1 MTVGTILASLLF
13 AVLGAV
19 CLLVQLI
26 LLPGNWLLVLLA
38 CIFQVW
44 SLVATDGG
52 APLFSWWTI
61 AAGLVLAFLGEL
73 AETAMGAAGAKATGA
88 RTRGMWGAIIGS
100 VIGGIA
106 GMVLFSFVPIIGSLL
121 GGLGGAAA
129 GAFLMELSYADRGP
143 GRAAMAAVGAA
154 VGRTAGLLMKLS
166 IGVAIWVLFV
176 VAALF

>member
-1 MTVGTILASLLF
+1 MGWSVGEGGLPSSLRLYHFGYHMLIVPPSVLMFWLYNYDGTSTTEPLSLTVQFLRQGERITHFIYTM
-13 AVLGAV
+13 
-19 CLLVQLI
+19 LLVGI
-26 LLPGNWLLVLLA
+26 
-38 CIFQVW
+38 
-44 SLVATDGG
+44 
-52 APLFSWWTI
+52 
-61 AAGLVLAFLGEL
+61 
-73 AETAMGAAGAKATGA
+73 
-88 RTRGMWGAIIGS
+88 WGAFIGS